1 MKAGRL
7 TIYLIILIAIGFGFL
22 IWSAVREGDRIG
34 RTHFEK
40 RELVVMTYPSFS
52 SAVGPGP
59 KLFRIFEQRHNCKVV
74 LVNGGDAQVM
84 TKKLINAKEFLA
96 DSVVGLDSLSK
107 PAADKEIAWH
117 TPLTP
122 IDWAPL
128 GFLYRKSKVQN
139 PPTSLQDLLK
149 PEFKKQMSFQDPRTS
164 TPGLYF
170 LGWVF
175 AAFEKGATD
184 YLQKLK
190 NQVYS
195 VSPSWTAAYGLFQ
208 RDWVQLTLSYQTSLI
223 YHRLEEKNT
232 DIEFAVFSEGHPVQT
247 EYAGVPANCKQCDLA
262 AKWTA
267 FLHEPESQKI
277 IMNQNYMFP
286 ILPEVMEGSEF
297 AKLPKLKLL
306 PQEQLE
312 KSPHSEQDWIHQWIA
327 IFRP

>member
-1 MKAGRL
+1 MKAGRFTIFLIVL
-7 TIYLIILIAIGFGFL
+7 TAIGVGAIVL
-22 IWSAVREGDRIG
+22 SAVRHGDQVG
-34 RTHFEK
+34 RSHYEK
-40 RELVVMTYPSFS
+40 TELVVMTYPSFA

-59 KLFRIFEQRHNCKVV
+59 QLFRLFEQRHDCKVV

-84 TKKLINAKEFLA
+84 TKKLINGKEFLA

-117 TPLTP
+117 TPLTA

-128 GFLYRKSKVQN
+128 GFLYRKSKVHN
-139 PPTSLQDLLK
+139 PPASLQDLLK
-149 PEFKKQMSFQDPRTS
+149 PEFKKQISFQDPRTS

-170 LGWVF
+170 LGWIF
-175 AAFEKGATD
+175 AVLDNAATD

-190 NQVYS
+190 SQVHS

-223 YHRLEEKNT
+223 FHRTEEKNE
-232 DIEFAVFSEGHPVQT
+232 DIEFAVFRDGHPVQT

-267 FLHEPESQKI
+267 FLLEPESQRI

-286 ILPEVMEGSEF
+286 VVPEVIEGSAF
-297 AKLPKLKLL
+297 ANLQKLKRL
-306 PQEQLE
+306 PADQLE